1 MNDDNTYKFMT
12 NIIQHSRHRTRY
24 IKQLKNVTIDA
35 QVSYVRLFTSLAIAL
50 AIVLGVVFMLRS
62 HSDRLGYVALPIIL
76 MGLALLVIL
85 VIYLISSRNKSLLAS
100 VVDFIIFQLGEG
112 TRRAATKRKTLSSL
126 GIDNV
131 DNGVIRFSNGDVG
144 LMYDVEGQI
153 SRSVLPAVATATA
166 EVRRRY
172 YVSRSPSTQEMLITS
187 VRKADLRTN
196 MNHLVEINEHSTE
209 AIENGDKSRI
219 WDEYMS
225 KMLYE
230 YVEENMAA
238 NDIQTFQSL
247 ILRDKSLAG
256 LKKARNH
263 FEDACREGMYAKVDP
278 ITDQAEIARR
288 LRGMSTMSA
297 DGLSRIT
304 GENEHDRAATRYSF
318 DARTVI
324 ENQDIEEGHDD
335 PLANV
340 TAEDEST
347 EEEHIDDL
355 THQGKQVVH
364 NG

>member
-24 IKQLKNVTIDA
+24 VKQLKNVTIDA
-35 QVSYVRLFTSLAIAL
+35 QVSYVRIFTSLAIAL

-62 HSDRLGYVALPIIL
+62 HSDRLEYVALPIIL
-76 MGLALLVIL
+76 MGLACLVIL
-85 VIYLISSRNKSLLAS
+85 VIYLISSRNKSLLSS
-100 VVDFIIFQLGEG
+100 VMDFIIFQLGEG
-112 TRRAATKRKTLSSL
+112 TRRTATKRKTLSSL
-126 GIDNV
+126 GIDNA

-153 SRSVLPAVATATA
+153 SRSVLPAVAATTA

-172 YVSRSPSTQEMLITS
+172 YVSRSPSAQEMLITS

-196 MNHLVEINEHSTE
+196 MNHLADINKHSAE
-209 AIENGDKSRI
+209 AIDNGNESRV

-230 YVEENMAA
+230 YVEDNMAA

-256 LKKARNH
+256 LKKTRAQ

-278 ITDQAEIARR
+278 VTDQAEIARR
-288 LRGMSTMSA
+288 LRGITTMSA

-304 GENEHDRAATRYSF
+304 GENEHDRAATRFSF

-335 PLANV
+335 PLADV
-340 TAEDEST
+340 TAEDDLSDD
-347 EEEHIDDL
+347 EHIDNL
-355 THQGKQVVH
+355 EHQGKQVVH